1 MRFLGTIDSKTDA
14 KGRAFL
20 PASFRKVLSTA
31 GAERL
36 VLRKD
41 IFQPCLVLYPESV
54 WNQMLDS
61 LRARL
66 NRWNRHGTKWS
77 SASLSPTGARGARRQ
92 RPLPHPPPLPADGGH
107 RGTGALHR
115 HGRRHRDLERRRGR
129 GSVHGR
135 RRLRPGLEDRM
146 GSAFPG
152 AAESENDSNQPRQ

>member
-14 KGRAFL
+14 KGRVFL

-41 IFQPCLVLYPESV
+41 IFQPCLVLYPDAFA
-54 WNQMLDS
+54 Q
-61 LRARL
+61 A
-66 NRWNRHGTKWS
+66 
-77 SASLSPTGARGARRQ
+77 
-92 RPLPHPPPLPADGGH
+92 
-107 RGTGALHR
+107 
-115 HGRRHRDLERRRGR
+115 
-129 GSVHGR
+129 
-135 RRLRPGLEDRM
+135 LEDRM

>member
-14 KGRAFL
+14 KGRVFL

-61 LRARL
+61 LRAIVGFHHNTNGRIP
-66 NRWNRHGTKWS
+66 WP
-77 SASLSPTGARGARRQ
+77 SLANARS
-92 RPLPHPPPLPADGGH
+92 LL
-107 RGTGALHR
+107 
-115 HGRRHRDLERRRGR
+115 
-129 GSVHGR
+129 
-135 RRLRPGLEDRM
+135 
-146 GSAFPG
+146 GSAVR
-152 AAESENDSNQPRQ
+152 PRALLLRLFACTSR